1 MPATKSRLAILRN
14 DFFSGLLLLAPI
26 VVTVWALAKIIE
38 LFGGTFWSLFS
49 FVLPDSLHNP
59 PATTLLAWD
68 VVATI
73 LIMLL
78 IAVLGRL
85 SRYVFGRYFLG
96 VADRTIQSIPG
107 VNAVYNTVKQIA
119 ETFGPKNRHLF
130 SKVVLVQFP
139 RPGVWAVGFLT
150 GPAKGEIKARTAE
163 ELWSVFVPT
172 TPNPTGGFLL
182 LLPRSE
188 LVELDMSVG
197 DGMKLI
203 ISGGVVVPPW
213 TPGKTP
219 PPTQP

>member
-1 MPATKSRLAILRN
+1 MPATKSRLAIFRN
-14 DFFSGLLLLAPI
+14 DFFSGLLLLAPV

-38 LFGGTFWSLFS
+38 LFGGTFWSVFS
-49 FVLPDSLHNP
+49 FLLPKSLNNT
-59 PATTLLAWD
+59 PALNLVWD
-68 VVATI
+68 VLATVI
-73 LIMLL
+73 IMLL

-150 GPAKGEIKARTAE
+150 GPAQGEIKARTTG

-213 TPGKTP
+213 NGKHP
-219 PPTQP
+219 VPAVK